1 MIICD
6 ACHKRIHRYEELC
19 FTPDFRQ
26 AHAACLAN
34 AIRAYL
40 LWRSGPDAPD
50 TDFPSDWLDHLI
62 ND

>member
-6 ACHKRIHRYEELC
+6 ACRKHIHRYEELC
-19 FTPDFRQ
+19 FTADFKQ

-40 LWRSGPDAPD
+40 RWRSEAEPP
-50 TDFPSDWLDHLI
+50 PLMISPLI
-62 ND
+62 GSSTS